1 MSKIDKQAAA
11 IAAFHVAT
19 RKGRPREPR
28 PVTMPSQ
35 PTAWDKGADGPA
47 NQHGLRVEPAT
58 DIDPETGKETANPNG
73 IKRRRRVPWIS
84 VYCRQGHI
92 SHEHAAAAEK
102 LLLAAEGMPERDPL
116 AALSVKPTSG
126 VFSPEVSRADARRNF
141 WKLWAMVPTSSRP
154 VVERVVLEN
163 RSIWGRAQDE
173 KNVHFDRLRKGLEAI
188 ISA

>member
-11 IAAFHVAT
+11 IAAFHTAS

-73 IKRRRRVPWIS
+73 IKRRRRVPWVRI
-84 VYCRQGHI
+84 YRKQGALTA
-92 SHEHAAAAEK
+92 EQEAAAEK
-102 LLLAAEGMPERDPL
+102 LVMAAEGMRERDPL
-116 AALSVKPTSG
+116 AALASVRARG
-126 VFSPEVSRADARRNF
+126 NHDPEAARVDARRYF
-141 WKLWAMVPTSSRP
+141 RELWAKVPQASRP
-154 VVERVVLEN
+154 VIERVVLDDLA
-163 RSIWGRAQDE
+163 IWAGCGQATRE
-173 KNVHFDRLRKGLEAI
+173 RHMKRLCDGLDAI
-188 ISA
+188 S